1 VAFPDHLPAAF
12 PLSELLLAAFGVSFA
27 LSLIFVLT
35 KRFHG
40 RFSFD
45 RAEGVQRF
53 HEEPTPRIG
62 GLALILGISLSTAMI
77 LRNAGPEQSALYG
90 FIWPVLL
97 AAIPAFLVGFAE
109 DLTKQVNATPRL
121 VATMVSAVA
130 AWALT
135 GVSLQ
140 YLQVPGLDL
149 LLAYA
154 WISVPLTAFA
164 VGGIANALNI
174 IDGFHG
180 LASGVATIICLSI
193 GAIALDAGDLEL
205 AMFCAL
211 VAAALFGFL
220 LVNFPFGKLFL
231 GDGGAY
237 FVGFL
242 VGWLAVLLPMRNSE
256 VSPWASLLI
265 CAYPVA
271 ETLFSIYRRLKDRL
285 HILEPDR
292 EHMHSLVKVVLVRPH
307 LSHWSA
313 NVRNAAVSPI
323 LWVLAAIPAV
333 FAISSYD
340 SLGPL
345 FAGFLI
351 FCAFYWFIYR
361 LLKSRLS
368 DSID

>member
-1 VAFPDHLPAAF
+1 MGFPDHLPVSF
-12 PLSELLLAAFGVSFA
+12 PLPQLLLVAFAISLVLSFA
-27 LSLIFVLT
+27 FVLT

-53 HEEPTPRIG
+53 HDEPTPRIG
-62 GLALILGISLSTAMI
+62 GLAVFLAISLSVVIT
-77 LRNAGPEQSALYG
+77 LRQGGADSAALYG

-140 YLQVPGLDL
+140 HLQIPGLDP

-164 VGGIANALNI
+164 VGGVANALNI

-180 LASGVATIICLSI
+180 LASGIALIICLSI
-193 GAIALDAGDLEL
+193 GAVALNVNDLEL
-205 AMFCAL
+205 AIFCAL
-211 VAAALFGFL
+211 VASALFGFL
-220 LVNFPFGKLFL
+220 VINFPFGKLFL

-242 VGWLAVLLPMRNSE
+242 VGWLAVLLPMRNPE

-307 LSHWSA
+307 LSHWSS

-323 LWVLAAIPAV
+323 LWVFAVIPAL

-340 SLGPL
+340 NLGSL

-361 LLKSRLS
+361 LLKSRSS
-368 DSID
+368 D